1 MAATAP
7 ATSRTGPSFR
17 HGCAVAAWVVLT
29 LLTLRGLG
37 VVPAVIVGGW
47 VLPLIALVTIFCREE
62 RAAHATVPAPAPEPV
77 SDQPKTAPV
86 PVAA

>member
-7 ATSRTGPSFR
+7 ATSRTGSSFR

-29 LLTLRGLG
+29 LLALRGLG
-37 VVPAVIVGGW
+37 VVAAVIVGGW
-47 VLPLIALVTIFCREE
+47 VLPLIALAVIFRHEE
-62 RAAHATVPAPAPEPV
+62 RETRVAETPAPEAG
-77 SDQPKTAPV
+77 SDTPKPAPV